1 MKTLSQKEMKQRKF
15 LVVVPALVLPFI
27 IMIFWALGGG
37 QNANAQDKAQQQ
49 TSGLDIHLPDPQ
61 KQDDKSSDKLS
72 FYQDAEKDSAK
83 LKDELSKDPYHND
96 SVSATGNN
104 PVDSGDGSNIHLHT
118 YGSFGTSANT
128 ISNYNDPN
136 EEKINQKMAELY
148 KQINDAQTGSA
159 GNSSANTQVQ
169 DQMQQMKAMMNSM
182 NKPNAPDPDMQQLSG
197 MLDKILYIEHPEM
210 AKEKIREQSLKNKR
224 QVYTVSTTQ
233 QEDDIQLM
241 EAGEQN
247 PEYKSY
253 QLVEKG
259 KHGKY
264 HTKTV
269 TYPVNKPKNFYE
281 WSNVINK
288 NAANGNTVEAVV
300 AETRTLVTGATIK
313 LRLLNNIYINGA
325 LIPKDQFIYG
335 TCSISGD
342 RLLVNLSSIR
352 YNNSI
357 YPVALAVYDMDG
369 LTGVYMPDAISRQ
382 VSKGSA
388 DQAIQGVDLYAFD
401 NTLTGQAASAGV
413 QAAKG
418 LFSKKAELIKVTV
431 KEGYK
436 VFLKNTDENN

>member
-1 MKTLSQKEMKQRKF
+1 MKTLSQKDLKQRKF
-15 LVVVPALVLPFI
+15 LTVVPILVLPFI

-37 QNANAQDKAQQQ
+37 QNATAQQAGKQ
-49 TSGLDIHLPDPQ
+49 TGGLDLQLPDPQ
-61 KQDDKSSDKLS
+61 KQDEKNNDKLS
-72 FYQDAEKDSAK
+72 FYQEAEKDSARR
-83 LKDELSKDPYHND
+83 KDELSNDPYRND
-96 SVSATGNN
+96 SASTSLNHGDSSDGRNIQLHSYGNFGAS
-104 PVDSGDGSNIHLHT
+104 SG
-118 YGSFGTSANT
+118 T
-128 ISNYNDPN
+128 ISNYTDPN

-148 KQINDAQTGSA
+148 KQINDAQTTSANNA
-159 GNSSANTQVQ
+159 GNTDVQ
-169 DQMQQMKAMMNSM
+169 DQMQKMNAMMKSM
-182 NKPNAPDPDMQQLSG
+182 NSQNTTDPDMQQLSG
-197 MLDKILYIEHPEM
+197 MLDKILYIEHPEL

-224 QVYTVSTTQ
+224 QVYIVSTTQ

-241 EAGEQN
+241 EAGDQST
-247 PEYKSY
+247 EYKNY

-269 TYPVNKPKNFYE
+269 TYPVNKPNTFYE
-281 WSNVINK
+281 WSNVKGK

-300 AETRTLVTGATIK
+300 AETRTLVSGATIK

-342 RLLVNLSSIR
+342 RLLVNLSSVR

-357 YPVALAVYDMDG
+357 YPVSLAVYDMDG

-388 DQAIQGVDLYAFD
+388 DQAIQGANLYAFD
-401 NTLTGQAASAGV
+401 NTLTGQAASVGV

-436 VFLKNTDENN
+436 LFLKNTDENNN

>member
-1 MKTLSQKEMKQRKF
+1 
-15 LVVVPALVLPFI
+15 
-27 IMIFWALGGG
+27 MIFWALGGG

-61 KQDDKSSDKLS
+61 KQDDKGSDKLS

-83 LKDELSKDPYHND
+83 LKDELSKDPYHRD
-96 SVSATGNN
+96 SVSAAGNN
-104 PVDSGDGSNIHLHT
+104 AVDSGDNNIRLHS
-118 YGSFGTSANT
+118 YGSLGTSANT
-128 ISNYNDPN
+128 IANYNDPN

-182 NKPNAPDPDMQQLSG
+182 NKSNTPDPDMQQLSG

-224 QVYTVSTTQ
+224 QVYTVSTTS
-233 QEDDIQLM
+233 QEDDIQIM

-247 PEYKSY
+247 SEYKSY

-269 TYPVNKPKNFYE
+269 TYPVNKPNSFYE

-342 RLLVNLSSIR
+342 RLLVNLSSVR